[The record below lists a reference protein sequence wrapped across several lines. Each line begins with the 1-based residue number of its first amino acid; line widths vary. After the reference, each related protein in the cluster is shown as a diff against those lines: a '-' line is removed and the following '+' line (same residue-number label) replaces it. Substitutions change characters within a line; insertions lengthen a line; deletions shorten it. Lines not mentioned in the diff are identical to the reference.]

1 MLLGQVSLAASG
13 RITADSQGRQHFAG
27 TVVGS
32 WGISLH
38 LLGPSTI
45 SSQKSKE
52 LNISMKKTK
61 KSPRPQSPKKEARV
75 VAQVREATATV
86 LKQWS

>member
-27 TVVGS
+27 TAVGS

-45 SSQKSKE
+45 IIPEEQRAEYFHEK
-52 LNISMKKTK
+52 K
-61 KSPRPQSPKKEARV
+61 KSPPQSPKKEARV